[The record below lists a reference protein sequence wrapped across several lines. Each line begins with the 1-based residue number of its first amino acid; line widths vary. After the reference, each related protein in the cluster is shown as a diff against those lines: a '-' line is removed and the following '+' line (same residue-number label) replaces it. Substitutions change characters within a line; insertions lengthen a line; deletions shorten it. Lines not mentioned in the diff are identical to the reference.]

1 MRQHQTVTSAVFRTM
16 KKPTHRRI
24 QPIIAKGLAGS
35 CHAPGAAET
44 ENCELRTSNWVLGT
58 QSLSDR
64 RDDRRAHFIAN
75 RQSCS
80 AGGGRG
86 ASRASYG
93 VFAARF
99 RAPPRP

>member
-35 CHAPGAAET
+35 CHAPGATET

-58 QSLSDR
+58 QALCDR
-64 RDDRRAHFIAN
+64 RDDRSPHFIATP
-75 RQSCS
+75 CS
-80 AGGGRG
+80 ADGERA